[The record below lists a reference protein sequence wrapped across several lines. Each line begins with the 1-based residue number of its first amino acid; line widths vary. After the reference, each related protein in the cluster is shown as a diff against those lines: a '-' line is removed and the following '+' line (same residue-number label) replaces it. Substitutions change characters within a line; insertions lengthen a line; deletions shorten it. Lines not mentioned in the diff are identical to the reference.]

1 MKHSKYIV
9 TFVALVAVVGFLAA
23 ESWAG
28 CGNCG
33 PAKKCSAAK
42 SCVAG
47 TVKSA
52 CTSSGKIVLTT
63 GKREAAKDVA
73 IKVCP
78 KAKITIDGKTATLCA
93 IKAGSAA
100 KVCTV
105 KAKCGSLVATRV
117 AVGGDCC
124 PKK

>member
-1 MKHSKYIV
+1 MKYGKYIV

-33 PAKKCSAAK
+33 PAKKCSAK
-42 SCVAG
+42 KTCVAG

-52 CTSSGKIVLTT
+52 CAKSGKIVLTT
-63 GKREAAKDVA
+63 GKGEAAKEVA

-78 KAKITIDGKTATLCA
+78 KAKITIGGKTATLCA
-93 IKAGSAA
+93 LKAGSSA

-105 KAKCGSLVATRV
+105 KTKSGSVVATRI
-117 AVGGDCC
+117 AVGGSCC